1 MKKNLNAQNPPI
13 ILASS
18 SPRRIELMQNLGLR
32 FEILPADIDEVTE
45 HAQVP
50 AEVVAE
56 LAYMKAKRVQEIL
69 QEKRSKLLTQPHV
82 ILAADTIVV
91 LEDDVLGKPE
101 DRADAIAM
109 LTRLSQTCH
118 EVFTGVHVIHKDG
131 EKTIAHHDV
140 GVSKVFFRKLD
151 KQEIESYV
159 DTGEPMDKAGAYALQ
174 GIGAFLVEKIE
185 GCPTNIIG
193 LPIPRTVDLLRKCRI
208 KIMGY

>member
-1 MKKNLNAQNPPI
+1 MKKNLNPTI

-50 AEVVAE
+50 AEMVVE
-56 LAYMKAKRVQEIL
+56 LAYLKAKRVQEL
-69 QEKRSKLLTQPHV
+69 VNEKRAKLVKQPHV

-91 LEDDVLGKPE
+91 LDGDVLGKPS
-101 DRADAIAM
+101 DRADAISM
-109 LTRLSQTCH
+109 LTRLSGNCH
-118 EVFTGVHVIHKDG
+118 EVFTGVHVINCRPEG
-131 EKTIAHHDV
+131 TVSYQDV
-140 GVSKVFFRKLD
+140 GVSKVYFRQLQKT
-151 KQEIESYV
+151 EIEHYV
-159 DTGEPMDKAGAYALQ
+159 DTKEPMDKAGAYALQ

-193 LPIPRTVDLLRKCRI
+193 LPITRTVALLRKCQI
-208 KIMGY
+208 SILGC

>member
-1 MKKNLNAQNPPI
+1 MKKNLNPPI

-50 AEVVAE
+50 AEIVTE
-56 LAYMKAKRVQEIL
+56 LAFMKAKRVQEIL
-69 QEKRSKLLTQPHV
+69 QEKKSKLLLQPHV

-91 LEDDVLGKPE
+91 LEGDILGKPN
-101 DRADAIAM
+101 DRDDAISM
-109 LTRLSQTCH
+109 LTRLSKTCH
-118 EVFTGVHVIHKDG
+118 EVFTGVHVIHRG
-131 EKTIAHHDV
+131 ENTTVAYQDV
-140 GVSKVFFRKLD
+140 GVSKVYFRSLD
-151 KQEIESYV
+151 RKEIESYV
-159 DTGEPMDKAGAYALQ
+159 DTKEPMDKAGSYALQ

-193 LPIPRTVDLLRKCRI
+193 LPVPRTVDLLRKCHV